1 MKLRRRH
8 ILLLFA
14 LALALLLAGYAMATA
29 EPGAQPEQTP
39 ECRYFY
45 QITREDPGTGNAR
58 YSLYV
63 ERTDAEAAPLHG
75 GSITLT
81 ASIPNHADLS
91 FTAAEGWVITSAKY
105 NGVTDQVE
113 DADGMDV
120 GTMPD
125 DLSGDLRYLSF
136 SWRWG
141 DGQAPSS
148 PPENSVG
155 NPQGGTGG
163 SARRQYL
170 GYVDIPWNIDA
181 TDIFL
186 QPWVETPAGK
196 KQLRELSQAA
206 DPEAAREILENVWR
220 IEDFD
225 TLAAPSEGFYQGF
238 YAGEDE
244 TEPEGTQYPTD
255 LTAGWYG
262 FIVGGYAPMRPA
274 TLTVY
279 EGPEVVA
286 TAEISFK
293 KTTPG
298 YFKEQI
304 DLNALEFKK
313 PDGQPWEGP
322 DGTYTLELTKLSH
335 VPAMFQNVTIS
346 QEHSKLFPELLGL
359 TVILP
364 CGDVDLN
371 GQITQRDRA
380 LLTDPDGYYQNVSKA
395 NDGTKERYDL
405 DGDAKVNQVD
415 MAIQLAPANYGK
427 KTLKYNFH

>member
-8 ILLLFA
+8 ILLLPA
-14 LALALLLAGYAMATA
+14 LALVLLLAGYAMAAA
-29 EPGAQPEQTP
+29 EPGTQPEQTP
-39 ECRYFY
+39 ACRYFY
-45 QITREDPGTGNAR
+45 QIKREEVPGTGNAR

-63 ERTDAEAAPLHG
+63 ERTDAEAPPLHG
-75 GSITLT
+75 GSITLA
-81 ASIPNHADLS
+81 ASIPSHADMS
-91 FTAAEGWVITSAKY
+91 FTAADGWVITSAKY
-105 NGVTDQVE
+105 NNGTDRVE
-113 DADGMDV
+113 DADGTDA
-120 GTMPD
+120 GA
-125 DLSGDLRYLSF
+125 LQNGSRYLSF

-141 DGQAPSS
+141 DGQTPSS
-148 PPENSVG
+148 PPENSTG
-155 NPQGGTGG
+155 DPQGGTGG

-170 GYVDIPWNIDA
+170 GYVDIPWNID
-181 TDIFL
+181 TTEIFL

-196 KQLRELSQAA
+196 KQLQELGQAA
-206 DPEAAREILENVWR
+206 DSEAAREILENVWR

-225 TLAAPSEGFYQGF
+225 TLSAPSEGFYQGF
-238 YAGEDE
+238 YAEADD

-279 EGPEVVA
+279 DGPEVVA
-286 TAEISFK
+286 TAEVSFK

-304 DLNALEFKK
+304 DLNALTYQTPE
-313 PDGQPWEGP
+313 GQDWDRP

-335 VPAMFQNVTIS
+335 VPAVFQNVTIS

-364 CGDVDLN
+364 CGDVDEN
-371 GQITQRDRA
+371 EQVSQRDRA
-380 LLTDPDGYYQNVSKA
+380 LLTDPDGYCQNAGKA
-395 NDGTKERYDL
+395 DDGTKDHYDL
-405 DGDAKVNQVD
+405 DGDGKVNQVD
-415 MAIQLAPANYGK
+415 MAIQIAPANYGRR
-427 KTLKYNFH
+427 TLKYNFH